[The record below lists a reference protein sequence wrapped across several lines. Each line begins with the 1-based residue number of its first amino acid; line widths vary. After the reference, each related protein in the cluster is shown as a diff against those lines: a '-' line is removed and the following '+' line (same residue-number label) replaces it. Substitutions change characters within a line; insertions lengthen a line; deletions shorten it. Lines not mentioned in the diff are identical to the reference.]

1 MPERCLR
8 DRDLNE
14 RKVGATKTA
23 GKGLRRVVGVGGCD
37 GEGVEINLKR
47 EAEAR

>member
-23 GKGLRRVVGVGGCD
+23 GKGD

-47 EAEAR
+47 EAEA